1 MANEPTNEKT
11 PTIDSDGDDTLD
23 FVAVEVKGL
32 ILDPSSNDPIVIL
45 RDTDGARFL
54 PIWIGVFEAN
64 AIALALEGVEA
75 PRPMSHDLMANL
87 LTSLEA
93 RVARVAVVRLVD
105 GTFFAEVLLIAADGT
120 AIPVDARPSDAIAL
134 SLRLAAP
141 LFVESNVFDQA
152 QRADHANKL
161 ADEEKL
167 RKWLEEVDPEE
178 LGKYKM

>member
-1 MANEPTNEKT
+1 MAKERDDGNPEPTT
-11 PTIDSDGDDTLD
+11 PDDADNVNLI
-23 FVAVEVKGL
+23 AVDVKGL

-45 RDTDGARFL
+45 RDEDSSRFL

-64 AIALALEGVEA
+64 AIALAIEGVEA
-75 PRPMSHDLMANL
+75 PRPMTHDLMATIVAN
-87 LTSLEA
+87 LEA
-93 RVARVAVVRLVD
+93 QVARVAVIRLAD

-134 SLRLAAP
+134 SLRLDAP
-141 LFVESNVFDQA
+141 LFVDENVFDQA
-152 QRADHANKL
+152 QKADHASKL

-178 LGKYKM
+178 LGKYTM